1 MKIKTYIESRLFT
14 VTNKQSDFNQNIFLA
29 NLSLSL
35 SVSINS
41 KQLKQARISRKY
53 PQEREKYSFMQ
64 SNNSLGLWFDFWNGI
79 HVPGIVWIIERN
91 GGAWK
96 ALTIFQ

>member
-1 MKIKTYIESRLFT
+1 M
-14 VTNKQSDFNQNIFLA
+14 TNKQIWFNQNIFLPD
-29 NLSLSL
+29 LSLSL
-35 SVSINS
+35 Y
-41 KQLKQARISRKY
+41 KLKAIKTSQNTQKIPAE
-53 PQEREKYSFMQ
+53 EREKYSFMQ

-91 GGAWK
+91 EGAWK